1 MTEWIVGEKLNS
13 TEQIKILNTN
23 LSYYYDR
30 GDKFLDDKAVVDS
43 REIFLLLDGVIF
55 NKKPL
60 MLGEQQEDWAQT
72 LLTLYRDKGIEFIG
86 ELRGSFNGV
95 IVDKVI
101 SQIYVFVDQLGE
113 RPVFYHENK
122 DSFFVTSNF
131 NEAVKYFKSN
141 EMEYSV
147 DKEAIKQ
154 MLYFGYMV
162 DNRTCISEIKRIFP
176 GSFLYK
182 DNMGMEEKIYFQFE
196 NRNTIEKTDDEIIEL
211 IDEAFIKAL
220 KQELDKDR
228 EYGYHSLMD
237 ISGGMDARTAC
248 FAAKKLSYDNIV
260 NLCYSQMNAYEKK
273 ITEDII
279 RQLGNDYIFKSLDN
293 ASFIYKVDELVR
305 ENYGLSYFIGIT
317 GGRDFLKI
325 LDKNYFGIEHTGIL
339 GDVYEGSFNEQAIY
353 EKPYIN
359 PRYRFSK
366 LLDIDLNKDF
376 LARYEDN
383 EVFKFYTRGILAG
396 TSTHLIRQKYFE
408 TYSPFE
414 DIDFLKL
421 MFEIPLKQRIDGK
434 IYMKWVNKKYPEALK
449 NIYAGTMCN
458 PNSGKVKIK
467 LRVLCNILLLKV
479 ILPFKKKINYNSE
492 WNYKGTMNPVEY
504 WYEKNEKIRV
514 FMNQYYEENIDYVE
528 DEEINEYLKT
538 IQKKGNV
545 LDKMVM
551 MTVLSIYKQYIFR
564 IVE

>member
-1 MTEWIVGEKLNS
+1 M
-13 TEQIKILNTN
+13 
-23 LSYYYDR
+23 
-30 GDKFLDDKAVVDS
+30 
-43 REIFLLLDGVIF
+43 
-55 NKKPL
+55 
-60 MLGEQQEDWAQT
+60 
-72 LLTLYRDKGIEFIG
+72 
-86 ELRGSFNGV
+86 
-95 IVDKVI
+95 
-101 SQIYVFVDQLGE
+101 
-113 RPVFYHENK
+113 
-122 DSFFVTSNF
+122 
-131 NEAVKYFKSN
+131 
-141 EMEYSV
+141 
-147 DKEAIKQ
+147 
-154 MLYFGYMV
+154 
-162 DNRTCISEIKRIFP
+162 
-176 GSFLYK
+176 
-182 DNMGMEEKIYFQFE
+182 
-196 NRNTIEKTDDEIIEL
+196 
-211 IDEAFIKAL
+211 
-220 KQELDKDR
+220 
-228 EYGYHSLMD
+228 
-237 ISGGMDARTAC
+237 
-248 FAAKKLSYDNIV
+248 
-260 NLCYSQMNAYEKK
+260 
-273 ITEDII
+273 
-279 RQLGNDYIFKSLDN
+279 DN

-504 WYEKNEKIRV
+504 WYEKTKRL
-514 FMNQYYEENIDYVE
+514 
-528 DEEINEYLKT
+528 EYL
-538 IQKKGNV
+538 
-545 LDKMVM
+545 
-551 MTVLSIYKQYIFR
+551 
-564 IVE
+564 